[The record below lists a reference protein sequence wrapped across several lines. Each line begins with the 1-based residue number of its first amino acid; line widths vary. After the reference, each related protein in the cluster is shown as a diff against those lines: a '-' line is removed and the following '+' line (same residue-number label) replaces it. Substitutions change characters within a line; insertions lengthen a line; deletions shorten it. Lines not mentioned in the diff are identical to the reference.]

1 MEDEIVKKI
10 AELLGSETGIETEKG
25 IKINEKGETNKWT
38 KKKRNRKIKKRII

>member
-10 AELLGSETGIETEKG
+10 AELLGSETGIETEKVYNHIQEG
-25 IKINEKGETNKWT
+25 L